1 MQELE
6 MSGWTF
12 TRGTYF
18 KGRCPCGSHQK
29 MIHVTPSD
37 PKYLRNLKAHVR
49 RLECPGRRE
58 P

>member
-1 MQELE
+1 